1 MSGLSMNEMRAMDDR
16 QIGERIYDS
25 LSKND
30 QILLEIK
37 FNPQSLEQLI
47 LELGELYRE
56 AAKEVEM
63 DDDDVEYEDLQIFA
77 GFLLEDEDEW
87 FAPN

>member
-16 QIGERIYDS
+16 QIGKRIYDS

-87 FAPN
+87 FSPN